1 MGRVNVLS
9 CWPWELGHLEL
20 DHLVVPLRVDIIWIY
35 IYIYIFFYGPFLKS
49 VASVLLVFYVL
60 VFWPQVI
67 WDLGFPGGSV
77 VKNPPTSAGD
87 SGHVGSI
94 PERAIGLQKS
104 DTAE

>member
-20 DHLVVPLRVDIIWIY
+20 ISFGY
-35 IYIYIFFYGPFLKS
+35 IYIYFFYGPFLKS
-49 VASVLLVFYVL
+49 VAFITVLLVFYVL